1 MFHLIKAS
9 SDSAPFWNGCTE
21 VGVDSTSKIL
31 AALSYYVA
39 CLMYALTHTGKF
51 LVMSSCNI
59 FTYEGCKYKCD
70 SDTILMP
77 GETGITGGQH

>member
-21 VGVDSTSKIL
+21 AGVDSMLKIL
-31 AALSYYVA
+31 AALSYYFA
-39 CLMYALTHTGKF
+39 CLMYALTRSGKF
-51 LVMSSCNI
+51 LVMSNI
-59 FTYEGCKYKCD
+59 FTYEGSKYKCD

-77 GETGITGGQH
+77 GETGIAGGQH